1 MKALKKTGKIA
12 LIILIVLA
20 SLFLLIFGGFNAL
33 KFAIYSDYYSIK
45 ENVCKNPGLSDGFV
59 CQGICAVE
67 EQDKILVSG
76 YMKDHS
82 ASRIYVTDLD
92 DNSYWV
98 EISINGKKY
107 SGHGSGIARKDNI
120 LYLAS
125 ENQVHLISLSDVLN
139 AKKGNV
145 VNVYQTVDVTNE
157 ASFVYSDDNYLYVG
171 EFHDGG
177 KYVTTHPYQT
187 PEGKN
192 HAIVC
197 RYSFDD
203 LTKPNLVYSIRDKVQ
218 GVCFTPNGKMI
229 LSTSYGLK
237 SSVYYVYNLSDA
249 VDLETT
255 LDGAPVF
262 GFTKCVKEIKG
273 PAMAEGLDYY
283 KGKVITLTESA
294 SNKYIFGK
302 FFFANKIVALDF
314 N

>member
-1 MKALKKTGKIA
+1 MKILKKTGKIS
-12 LIILIVLA
+12 LIVLIVLI
-20 SLFLLIFGGFNAL
+20 SLLLLIFGVFNTL
-33 KFAIYSDYYSIK
+33 KFAIYKDYYSIK
-45 ENVCKNPGLSDGFV
+45 ENVCKNPGLKDGFI

-67 EQDKILVSG
+67 EYDKILVSG
-76 YMKDHS
+76 YMKDGS
-82 ASRIYVTDLD
+82 PSRIYVTDLND
-92 DNSYWV
+92 QSYFV
-98 EISINGKKY
+98 EVNINGKKY
-107 SGHGSGIARKDNI
+107 DGHGSGIARKGND
-120 LYLAS
+120 LFLVS
-125 ENQVHLISLSDVLN
+125 ESKLHVISLTDVIN
-139 AKKGNV
+139 AKKGDT
-145 VNVYQTVDVTNE
+145 VNVNKSIELNNQG
-157 ASFVYSDDNYLYVG
+157 SFVYSNDQYLYVG

-177 KYVTTHPYQT
+177 KYVTNHKYQT
-187 PEGKN
+187 PEGEN
-192 HAIVC
+192 NAIVC

-203 LTKPNLVYSIRDKVQ
+203 LTKPNAVYSIRNKVQ

-249 VDLETT
+249 VSLNTT
-255 LDGAPVF
+255 LDGAPVY
-262 GFTKCVKEIKG
+262 GFTKCAKDIKG